1 MKGLL
6 IKDLINLKK
15 QGVVIGAILIFYMFF
30 SVINQDSA
38 FLITISVLLCTM
50 LPITSLAFDEQ
61 AKWDRYALSLPISRK
76 KLVLSKYVLGIL
88 LNLGTLA
95 VLSIITLVL
104 HLQSDDPIWL
114 IILTAGGIGLLLLSL
129 LLPLMFRF
137 GVEKGRLV
145 MIAVFIIPTI
155 LIFMSPYLNYALPTE
170 QTVIRLLYAA
180 PFVIAAILWLS
191 ISLSVRIYTKKEF

>member
-15 QGVVIGAILIFYMFF
+15 QGIVIGAILIFYMFF

-114 IILTAGGIGLLLLSL
+114 IILAAGGVGLLILSL
-129 LLPLMFRF
+129 LLPIMFRF

-155 LIFMSPYLNYALPTE
+155 LIFMSPYLNYTLPTE
-170 QTVIRLLYAA
+170 QSVIRLLYAS